1 MLLGILLY
9 NTFAANVQPNSKLVH
24 LLLLSRRLR
33 TFLLWARL
41 AVALCA
47 EKRGSKIT
55 QNTAAG
61 NCVVTELI
69 ARSKNTSSSYELSSK
84 SLLSGRLSTSAFACI
99 PRHTSPVHVSPT
111 DTRRPLQWLN
121 FFVLI
126 AKQISARDQDSK
138 RPLLSSG
145 PNKDGSSKNR
155 LAHFGSCA
163 QYLALCLE
171 NSARRGARR

>member
-1 MLLGILLY
+1 MLLKILLY

-61 NCVVTELI
+61 NYVVTELI

-126 AKQISARDQDSK
+126 AKQSRRAIRTRNGPFSR
-138 RPLLSSG
+138 RPEQG
-145 PNKDGSSKNR
+145 CSKNR